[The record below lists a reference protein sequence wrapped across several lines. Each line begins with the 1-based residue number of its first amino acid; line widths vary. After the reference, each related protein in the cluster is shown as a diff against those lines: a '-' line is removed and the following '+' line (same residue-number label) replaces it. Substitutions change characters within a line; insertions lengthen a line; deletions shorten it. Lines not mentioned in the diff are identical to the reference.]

1 MPTKEEAEKQKEQEK
16 CDCTKDKDCM
26 RDKTEEEIKAEKKK
40 EAEKFARLENKAE
53 VYARTVAQLCETSAR
68 VHELWLSTHEDAS
81 AEEKHKQLVA
91 AIKSSIM
98 IALMN
103 I

>member
-1 MPTKEEAEKQKEQEK
+1 MPTKEEAEKQKKQKK
-16 CDCTKDKDCM
+16 CDCTKGKDCLK
-26 RDKTEEEIKAEKKK
+26 DKTEEQIKAEQ
-40 EAEKFARLENKAE
+40 FARLENKAE
-53 VYARTVAQLCETSAR
+53 VYARTVAQLCETAAK

-81 AEEKHKQLVA
+81 EEEKHKQLVA
-91 AIKSSIM
+91 AIQSSIM

>member
-1 MPTKEEAEKQKEQEK
+1 MSTKEKTEKKK

-26 RDKTEEEIKAEKKK
+26 IDKTEEQIKAEQ
-40 EAEKFARLENKAE
+40 FARLENKAE
-53 VYARTVAQLCETSAR
+53 VYARTVAQLCETSAK

-91 AIKSSIM
+91 AIQSSIM

>member
-1 MPTKEEAEKQKEQEK
+1 MSTKEKTEKKK
-16 CDCTKDKDCM
+16 CDCTKDK
-26 RDKTEEEIKAEKKK
+26 TEEQIKAEQ
-40 EAEKFARLENKAE
+40 FARLENKAE
-53 VYARTVAQLCETSAR
+53 VFARTVAQLCETSAK

-91 AIKSSIM
+91 AIQSSIM

>member
-1 MPTKEEAEKQKEQEK
+1 MPTKEEAEKQKKQKK
-16 CDCTKDKDCM
+16 CDCTKDCVKK
-26 RDKTEEEIKAEKKK
+26 DKTEEQIKAEK
-40 EAEKFARLENKAE
+40 EKFARLENKAE
-53 VYARTVAQLCETSAR
+53 VYARTVAQLCETSAK

-91 AIKSSIM
+91 AIQSSIM

>member
-1 MPTKEEAEKQKEQEK
+1 MAIKGKAEKQKK
-16 CDCTKDKDCM
+16 CDCTKDCM
-26 RDKTEEEIKAEKKK
+26 KDKTEEQIKAEQ
-40 EAEKFARLENKAE
+40 FARLENKAE
-53 VYARTVAQLCETSAR
+53 VYARTVAQLCETSAK

-91 AIKSSIM
+91 AIQSSIM

>member
-1 MPTKEEAEKQKEQEK
+1 MPTKEEAEKQKKQKK
-16 CDCTKDKDCM
+16 CDCMK
-26 RDKTEEEIKAEKKK
+26 DKTEEQIKK
-40 EAEKFARLENKAE
+40 EKFARLENKAE
-53 VYARTVAQLCETSAR
+53 VYARTVAQLCETSAK
-68 VHELWLSTHEDAS
+68 VHELRLSTHEDAS

-91 AIKSSIM
+91 AIQSSIM

>member
-1 MPTKEEAEKQKEQEK
+1 MPTKEEAEKQKKQKK
-16 CDCTKDKDCM
+16 CDCMK
-26 RDKTEEEIKAEKKK
+26 DKTEEQIKAEQ
-40 EAEKFARLENKAE
+40 FARLENKSE
-53 VYARTVAQLCETSAR
+53 VYARTVAQLCETSAK

-81 AEEKHKQLVA
+81 AEEKHEQLVA
-91 AIKSSIM
+91 AIQSSIM

>member
-1 MPTKEEAEKQKEQEK
+1 MPKKE
-16 CDCTKDKDCM
+16 
-26 RDKTEEEIKAEKKK
+26 KAEKKK
-40 EAEKFARLENKAE
+40 CDCLKDKTEEQIKAEQFARKAE
-53 VYARTVAQLCETSAR
+53 VYARTVAQLCETSAK

-81 AEEKHKQLVA
+81 AEEKHEQLVA
-91 AIKSSIM
+91 AIQSSIM

>member
-1 MPTKEEAEKQKEQEK
+1 MSTKAETKKQKK
-16 CDCTKDKDCM
+16 CDCTKGDNCM
-26 RDKTEEEIKAEKKK
+26 KDKTEEQI
-40 EAEKFARLENKAE
+40 EAEKFARLDHKAE
-53 VYARTVAQLCETSAR
+53 MYARTVAQLCETSAK

-81 AEEKHKQLVA
+81 AEEKHEQLVA
-91 AIKSSIM
+91 AIQSAIM

>member
-1 MPTKEEAEKQKEQEK
+1 MSTKE
-16 CDCTKDKDCM
+16 
-26 RDKTEEEIKAEKKK
+26 KAEKKK
-40 EAEKFARLENKAE
+40 CDCMKDKTEEQIKKEKFARLENKAE

-81 AEEKHKQLVA
+81 EEEKHKQLVA
-91 AIKSSIM
+91 AIQSSIM

>member
-1 MPTKEEAEKQKEQEK
+1 MSTKEKAEKKK
-16 CDCTKDKDCM
+16 CDCTKGKDCLK
-26 RDKTEEEIKAEKKK
+26 DKTEEQIKK
-40 EAEKFARLENKAE
+40 EKFARLENKAE
-53 VYARTVAQLCETSAR
+53 VYARTVAQLCETSAK

-81 AEEKHKQLVA
+81 DEEKHGQLVA
-91 AIKSSIM
+91 AIQSSIM

>member
-1 MPTKEEAEKQKEQEK
+1 MSTKEKTEKKK
-16 CDCTKDKDCM
+16 CDCM
-26 RDKTEEEIKAEKKK
+26 RDKTEEEIKKEKI
-40 EAEKFARLENKAE
+40 ARLENKAE
-53 VYARTVAQLCETSAR
+53 VYARTVAQLCETSAK

-91 AIKSSIM
+91 AIQSSIM

>member
-1 MPTKEEAEKQKEQEK
+1 MATKEEAKKQKK
-16 CDCTKDKDCM
+16 GDCM
-26 RDKTEEEIKAEKKK
+26 KDKTEEQIKAEQ
-40 EAEKFARLENKAE
+40 FARLENKAE
-53 VYARTVAQLCETSAR
+53 VYARTVAQLCETSAM

-81 AEEKHKQLVA
+81 EEEKHKQLVA
-91 AIKSSIM
+91 AIQSSIM

>member
-1 MPTKEEAEKQKEQEK
+1 MPTKEEAEKQKKK
-16 CDCTKDKDCM
+16 CDCTKGEDCVK
-26 RDKTEEEIKAEKKK
+26 DKTEEQIKAEQ
-40 EAEKFARLENKAE
+40 FARLENKAE
-53 VYARTVAQLCETSAR
+53 VYARTVSQLCETSAK

-81 AEEKHKQLVA
+81 AEEKHTQLVA
-91 AIKSSIM
+91 AIQSAIM

>member
-1 MPTKEEAEKQKEQEK
+1 MPTKEKAEKKK
-16 CDCTKDKDCM
+16 CDCTKGENCTK
-26 RDKTEEEIKAEKKK
+26 DKTEEKIKAE
-40 EAEKFARLENKAE
+40 RLENKAE
-53 VYARTVAQLCETSAR
+53 VFARTVTQLCETCAK

-81 AEEKHKQLVA
+81 AEEKHEQLVA
-91 AIKSSIM
+91 AIQSAIM

>member
-1 MPTKEEAEKQKEQEK
+1 MQTKEKAEKKK
-16 CDCTKDKDCM
+16 CDCTKDKDCVK
-26 RDKTEEEIKAEKKK
+26 DKTEEKV

-53 VYARTVAQLCETSAR
+53 VYARTVAQLCETSAK

-81 AEEKHKQLVA
+81 AEEKHRQLVA
-91 AIKSSIM
+91 AIQASIM

>member
-1 MPTKEEAEKQKEQEK
+1 MPTKEEEEKQEKMEK
-16 CDCTKDKDCM
+16 CDSTKDKDCL
-26 RDKTEEEIKAEKKK
+26 RDKTEEEIKAER
-40 EAEKFARLENKAE
+40 FAHLENKAE
-53 VYARTVAQLCETSAR
+53 VYTRTVEQLCETSAK

-91 AIKSSIM
+91 AIQSSIM

>member
-1 MPTKEEAEKQKEQEK
+1 MPIEEEAEKQKEQKK
-16 CDCTKDKDCM
+16 CDCM
-26 RDKTEEEIKAEKKK
+26 GDKTEEEIKAEKEK

-53 VYARTVAQLCETSAR
+53 VYARTIAQLCETSAK

-91 AIKSSIM
+91 AIQSSIM

>member
-1 MPTKEEAEKQKEQEK
+1 MPTEEEAEKQKNQTK

-26 RDKTEEEIKAEKKK
+26 RDKTEEEIKK
-40 EAEKFARLENKAE
+40 EEFARLENKAE
-53 VYARTVAQLCETSAR
+53 VYARTVAQLCETSAN
-68 VHELWLSTHEDAS
+68 VHERWLSTHEDAS

-91 AIKSSIM
+91 AIQSSIM

>member
-1 MPTKEEAEKQKEQEK
+1 MPTKEKAEKKK
-16 CDCTKDKDCM
+16 CDCTKGEDYLKY
-26 RDKTEEEIKAEKKK
+26 KTEEQIKAEQ
-40 EAEKFARLENKAE
+40 FARLENKAE
-53 VYARTVAQLCETSAR
+53 VYARTVAQLCETSAK

-81 AEEKHKQLVA
+81 AEEKHEQLVA
-91 AIKSSIM
+91 AIQSSIM